1 MGSSSS
7 SSAAP
12 AHHVLFLVGIIVLF
26 VMFSWYMSY
35 EAAYESVMDQLSL
48 VVMASP
54 VVILLAVH
62 WLSAKEK
69 HHPFSSVMPCAERH
83 TIHKAGGSPWGVG
96 FLLLFLMFMISY
108 QSHLQDRTWFPIRK
122 RSYY

>member
-48 VVMASP
+48 V
-54 VVILLAVH
+54 
-62 WLSAKEK
+62 SAIPYIKQGVLPGEWV
-69 HHPFSSVMPCAERH
+69 FSCCFSC
-83 TIHKAGGSPWGVG
+83 
-96 FLLLFLMFMISY
+96 L
-108 QSHLQDRTWFPIRK
+108 
-122 RSYY
+122 